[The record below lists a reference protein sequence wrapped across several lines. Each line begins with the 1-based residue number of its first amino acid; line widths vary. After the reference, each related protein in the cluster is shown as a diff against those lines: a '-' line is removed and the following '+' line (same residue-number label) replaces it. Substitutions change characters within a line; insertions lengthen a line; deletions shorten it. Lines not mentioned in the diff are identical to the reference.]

1 MDLVLRGS
9 GGSAAVGCESVII
22 TTNNV
27 IISFPFHL
35 HITSLHMEQA
45 TEAHTHTLRDKVN
58 VGPHLFHSNND
69 SK

>member
-1 MDLVLRGS
+1 M
-9 GGSAAVGCESVII
+9 GCESVII

-45 TEAHTHTLRDKVN
+45 TETHTHTLRDKVN
-58 VGPHLFHSNND
+58 VGPIYFTPTMTLNSL
-69 SK
+69 SKAE

>member
-1 MDLVLRGS
+1 M
-9 GGSAAVGCESVII
+9 GCESVII

-35 HITSLHMEQA
+35 HITSLHMKQA
-45 TEAHTHTLRDKVN
+45 TETHTHTLRDKVN

>member
-45 TEAHTHTLRDKVN
+45 TETHTLRDKVN

>member
-1 MDLVLRGS
+1 M
-9 GGSAAVGCESVII
+9 GCEPVII

-35 HITSLHMEQA
+35 HFTSLHMRRHTQ
-45 TEAHTHTLRDKVN
+45 THTQTDWDKVN